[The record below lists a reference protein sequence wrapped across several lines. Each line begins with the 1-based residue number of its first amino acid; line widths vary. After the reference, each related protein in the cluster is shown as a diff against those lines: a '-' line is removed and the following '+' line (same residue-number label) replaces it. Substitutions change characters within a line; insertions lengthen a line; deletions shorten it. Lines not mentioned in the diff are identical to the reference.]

1 MDNTE
6 VLDTGSQNLSME
18 DHLKNSGIASVAWSD
33 EHETIL
39 VEWADKAM
47 CYRWLHGK
55 SHKKYTG
62 MNTWFIVPVIIMST
76 LTGTAN
82 FAQEKLSGRSREMAP
97 IVIGAVNIFAGI
109 LSTIHQFLKISELNE
124 SHKLSSVSWD
134 KLFRNI
140 KVELEKKREQRL
152 PVMQMIKLY
161 KDEYDRLMETSP
173 IIRDDVI
180 KLFIDK
186 FSGGKLP
193 SDPQKYNDK
202 QKHYLKIY
210 KPEICGDMI
219 STSEWVYKPI
229 KGKKIIELARNV
241 TDKKQQINQYID
253 NYKRTHNRNPTIEET
268 KKYFIGTID
277 SSIINSMYNTIITTD
292 ELTLNTI
299 V

>member
-1 MDNTE
+1 MTE
-6 VLDTGSQNLSME
+6 VEDVEEGFSME
-18 DHLKNSGIASVAWSD
+18 EHLKNSGVAHVPWSQ
-33 EHETIL
+33 EHEIIL
-39 VEWADKAM
+39 IEWADKAM
-47 CYRWLHGK
+47 CYRWLHGR

-82 FAQEKLSGRSREMAP
+82 FAQEKLSGQAREMAP

-152 PVMQMIKLY
+152 PVMQMIKIY

-180 KLFIDK
+180 KLFIDR

-193 SDPQKYNDK
+193 SDSNKYTDK
-202 QKHYLKIY
+202 QKHYIKIY

-219 STSEWVYKPI
+219 STSEWVYKPEI
-229 KGKKIIELARNV
+229 KNTKLLQLTKGIG
-241 TDKKQQINQYID
+241 DKKQQIKLYID
-253 NYKRTHNRNPTIEET
+253 NYNKTHNRNPSLDET
-268 KKYFIGTID
+268 VGYFNGNID
-277 SSIINSMYNTIITTD
+277 ESIVKSIYNSLIKPSNT
-292 ELTLNTI
+292 TLNAI
-299 V
+299 I

>member
-1 MDNTE
+1 
-6 VLDTGSQNLSME
+6 
-18 DHLKNSGIASVAWSD
+18 
-33 EHETIL
+33 
-39 VEWADKAM
+39 
-47 CYRWLHGK
+47 
-55 SHKKYTG
+55 
-62 MNTWFIVPVIIMST
+62 
-76 LTGTAN
+76 
-82 FAQEKLSGRSREMAP
+82 MAP

-173 IIRDDVI
+173 IIRDDII
-180 KLFIDK
+180 KAFIDK

-193 SDPQKYNDK
+193 SDVNKYTEK

-219 STSEWVYKPI
+219 STSEWVYKPM
-229 KGKKIIELARNV
+229 KSKKIFELTKGV
-241 TDKKQQINQYID
+241 TDKKKQIKQYID
-253 NYKRTHNRNPTIEET
+253 NYNSTHKRNPTIDET
-268 KKYFIGTID
+268 KAYFKSTLDGSIVA
-277 SSIINSMYNTIITTD
+277 SFYNSIIKEGEENP
-292 ELTLNTI
+292 LNT
-299 V
+299 VL

>member
-1 MDNTE
+1 MAGMEPEN
-6 VLDTGSQNLSME
+6 QNFSME
-18 DHLKNSGIASVAWSD
+18 EHLKNSGVASVAWSE
-33 EHETIL
+33 EHEIIL

-82 FAQEKLSGRSREMAP
+82 FAQEKLSGSAREMAP

-152 PVMQMIKLY
+152 PVMQMIKIY

-173 IIRDDVI
+173 IIRDDII
-180 KLFIDK
+180 KAFITK

-193 SDPQKYNDK
+193 IDVNKYSEK

-219 STSEWVYKPI
+219 STSEWVYKPS
-229 KGKKIIELARNV
+229 KTKKMIELTKGV
-241 TDKKQQINQYID
+241 GEKKKQVKLYID
-253 NYKRTHNRNPTIEET
+253 NYNETHKRNPTLDET
-268 KKYFIGTID
+268 KGYFKTSLDESVIT
-277 SSIINSMYNTIITTD
+277 SFYNSIVNAADNPLNSVI
-292 ELTLNTI
+292 
-299 V
+299 